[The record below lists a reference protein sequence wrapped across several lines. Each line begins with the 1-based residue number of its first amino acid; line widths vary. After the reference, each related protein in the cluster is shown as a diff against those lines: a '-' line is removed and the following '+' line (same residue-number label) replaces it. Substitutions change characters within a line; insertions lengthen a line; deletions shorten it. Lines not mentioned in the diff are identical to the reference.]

1 MTQLERSTTKT
12 RSTPIAFKSRQRP
25 PTDWNKIKILFHR
38 LTFAPPPSTLLNEI
52 LATPMERIRGYTAI
66 KTPTKDLLRK
76 ERTGKR
82 RAENKEEEGTEA
94 GQMRR
99 RGVGAG
105 KWQLEQLRV
114 IAPRLA
120 QRGHKPPPEVCRA
133 TGCPSYAESKEEI
146 LIRDARRR
154 ATTVISPHARNR
166 V

>member
-1 MTQLERSTTKT
+1 MFNRNVTWKMTRRHRSRLNRVHRPIKTKLKFVP
-12 RSTPIAFKSRQRP
+12 SPYFCPS
-25 PTDWNKIKILFHR
+25 
-38 LTFAPPPSTLLNEI
+38 PSTLLNEV

-76 ERTGKR
+76 ECTGKR

-99 RGVGAG
+99 RRVGAG

-154 ATTVISPHARNR
+154 ATTVISPHARNC

>member
-38 LTFAPPPSTLLNEI
+38 LTFAPPPSTLLNEV

-76 ERTGKR
+76 ERT
-82 RAENKEEEGTEA
+82 GTEA